1 MKGRYSPLLLR
12 YTPDLAIHNQV
23 QTIRYTQKQKD
34 KINHLNQ
41 LLFQKYGSQGWWP
54 TTREPGKQ
62 PVYYPGK
69 EGRRVSDTEAF
80 EIIVG
85 SILTQNNTWSN
96 AEKAI
101 MNLSTLNLL
110 DIRHMMKADP
120 QTMASA
126 IVSARYFNQKS
137 TRLIEI
143 AKNIYNSGGIQKL
156 QKIQTEDLR
165 KILMGWTGIG
175 KETADSILCYAFS
188 RKIFVVDAYT
198 SRLFKSLDLPCRSY
212 EEIQGLVHFSIKP
225 SAAAYGDLHARI
237 VKLSATGDVKT
248 FSM

>member
-1 MKGRYSPLLLR
+1 M
-12 YTPDLAIHNQV
+12 
-23 QTIRYTQKQKD
+23 RYTQKQKE
-34 KINHLNQ
+34 KINHLDL
-41 LLFQKYGSQGWWP
+41 LLFQKYGNQGWWP

-69 EGRRVSDTEAF
+69 EGRKVSDTEAF

-101 MNLSTLNLL
+101 MNLSTVNLL
-110 DIRHMMKADP
+110 DVRHMMKADP

-126 IVSARYFNQKS
+126 IVSARYYNQKS
-137 TRLIEI
+137 IRLIKI
-143 AKNIYNSGGIQKL
+143 AKNIHNAGGIQTLRKVP
-156 QKIQTEDLR
+156 TEELR
-165 KILMGWTGIG
+165 KILLAWTGIG

-188 RKIFVVDAYT
+188 REIFVVDAYT
-198 SRLFKSLDLPCRSY
+198 SRLFQSLDLPCRSY
-212 EEIQGLVHFSIKP
+212 EEIQGLVHCSIKP
-225 SAAAYGDLHARI
+225 SAAEYGDLHARI
-237 VKLSATGDVKT
+237 VKLYAARDAKT

>member
-1 MKGRYSPLLLR
+1 MKNIERK
-12 YTPDLAIHNQV
+12 
-23 QTIRYTQKQKD
+23 KQKV
-34 KINHLNQ
+34 IRLNQ
-41 LLFQKYGSQGWWP
+41 LLFQKYGGQGWWP

-69 EGRRVSDTEAF
+69 EGRRVSDIEAF

-101 MNLSTLNLL
+101 INLSALNLL

-120 QTMASA
+120 QTMALA
-126 IVSARYFNQKS
+126 IVSARYYNQKS
-137 TRLIEI
+137 IRLIEI
-143 AKNIYNSGGIQKL
+143 AKNLHKAGGIKTLRKL
-156 QKIQTEDLR
+156 PTEELR
-165 KILMGWTGIG
+165 KILLAWTGIG

-188 RKIFVVDAYT
+188 REIFVVDAYT
-198 SRLFKSLDLPCRSY
+198 RRLFQSLNLPCSSY
-212 EEIQGLVHFSIKP
+212 EEIQNLVHCSIKP
-225 SAAAYGDLHARI
+225 SAAEYGDLHARI
-237 VKLSATGDVKT
+237 VKLYAAGDAKT

>member
-1 MKGRYSPLLLR
+1 MR
-12 YTPDLAIHNQV
+12 YTK
-23 QTIRYTQKQKD
+23 TQKK
-34 KINHLNQ
+34 KVNHLNQ
-41 LLFQKYGSQGWWP
+41 LLFQKYGGQGWWP

-69 EGRRVSDTEAF
+69 EGRRVSDIEAF

-96 AEKAI
+96 TEKAI

-110 DIRHMMKADP
+110 DVRHMMEADP

-126 IVSARYFNQKS
+126 IVSARYYNQKS
-137 TRLIEI
+137 IRLIEI
-143 AKNIYNSGGIQKL
+143 AKNLHKAGGIKTL
-156 QKIQTEDLR
+156 RKVSTEELR
-165 KILMGWTGIG
+165 KILLSFTGIG

-188 RKIFVVDAYT
+188 REIFVVDTYT
-198 SRLFKSLDLPCRSY
+198 SRLFQRLDLPCSSY
-212 EEIQGLVHFSIKP
+212 EEIQNLVHCSIKP
-225 SAAAYGDLHARI
+225 SAAEYGDLHARI

-248 FSM
+248 FSMESNAKSE

>member
-1 MKGRYSPLLLR
+1 MRY
-12 YTPDLAIHNQV
+12 DK
-23 QTIRYTQKQKD
+23 KQKE

-54 TTREPGKQ
+54 TTREPGKR
-62 PVYYPGK
+62 PEYYPGK

-101 MNLSTLNLL
+101 MNLSTVNLL
-110 DIRHMMKADP
+110 DFRHMMKADP

-126 IVSARYFNQKS
+126 IISARYYNQKS
-137 TRLIEI
+137 IRLIKI
-143 AKNIYNSGGIQKL
+143 AKNIHTAGGIEKL
-156 QKIQTEDLR
+156 RKIQTEDLR
-165 KILMGWTGIG
+165 KILLGWTGIG

-188 RKIFVVDAYT
+188 REVFVVDAYT
-198 SRLFKSLDLPCRSY
+198 SRLFQCLDLPCRSY
-212 EEIQGLVHFSIKP
+212 EEIQGIVHCSIKP
-225 SAAAYGDLHARI
+225 SAAEYGDLHARI
-237 VKLSATGDVKT
+237 VKLSATGDLKT